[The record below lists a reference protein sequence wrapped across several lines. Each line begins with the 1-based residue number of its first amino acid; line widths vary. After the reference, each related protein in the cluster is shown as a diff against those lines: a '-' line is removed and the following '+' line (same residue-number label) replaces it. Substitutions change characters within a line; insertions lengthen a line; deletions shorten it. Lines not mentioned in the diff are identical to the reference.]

1 VLLNRLFFADFST
14 TTDTEIFMTNS
25 NQNQLQLWRSWVEGR
40 QAAVTSP
47 QGNLALIQTTWL
59 RNGESFN
66 AADVL
71 ANYPKTVALT
81 DLEKKNFKG
90 EVEARGYRL
99 WDSASPSIQNFSH
112 IETYDYNP
120 DLVFEGRY
128 KKYEGNKPVAFE
140 FIRDNG
146 GTRDLAVPG
155 VATVTIGGAEYNLH
169 AFDDGGPLLLVFADP
184 TNGKETYESGR
195 FLFLERIEGSEKVI
209 IDFNRAFVPPC
220 GFSISYNCPLP
231 PRENRIAIE
240 IKAGERLPIFKNNHS
255 IYTNL

>member
-1 VLLNRLFFADFST
+1 M
-14 TTDTEIFMTNS
+14 TDKHQE
-25 NQNQLQLWRSWVEGR
+25 QLQLWRIWVQDR
-40 QAAVTSP
+40 HKAVTAP

-59 RNGESFN
+59 NEGESFSVE
-66 AADVL
+66 DLL
-71 ANYPKTVALT
+71 ATQPATVELT
-81 DLEKKNFKG
+81 NLEKKNFKG

-99 WDSASPSIQNFSH
+99 WDAASPSIQNFSH

-120 DLVFEGRY
+120 DFVFEGTY
-128 KKYEGNKPVAFE
+128 KSYEGNKPVAFE

-195 FLFLERIEGSEKVI
+195 FLFLQRIEGSDKVI

-255 IYTNL
+255 IYTSL

>member
-1 VLLNRLFFADFST
+1 
-14 TTDTEIFMTNS
+14 MTATNHD
-25 NQNQLQLWRSWVEGR
+25 QLQQWRIWVQDR
-40 QAAVTSP
+40 QAAVTSA
-47 QGNLALIQTTWL
+47 QGNLALVETTWL
-59 RNGESFN
+59 NDGESFN
-66 AADVL
+66 TEEVL
-71 ANYPKTVALT
+71 ASQPSSVALT
-81 DLEKKNFKG
+81 NLEKKNFSG

-99 WDSASPSIQNFSH
+99 WDSSSPSIQNFSH

-120 DLVFEGRY
+120 DFVFEGTY
-128 KKYEGNKPVAFE
+128 KNYEGNKPVAFE

-155 VATVTIGGAEYNLH
+155 VATVTIGGVEYHLH

-195 FLFLERIEGSEKVI
+195 FLFLQRIEGTDQVI

-240 IKAGERLPIFKNNHS
+240 IKAGERNAIFNNNYS
-255 IYTNL
+255 IYSAL